1 MISQR
6 DVVLIS
12 FPFSDLKNS
21 KVRPV
26 LVLSNDKYNRKFED
40 FIAIPLTT
48 NVKSREYSVLITNK
62 NLERGRLIIDSNV
75 KIDRIFSINK
85 NLVRMNIGRINK
97 DTYTRIKKI
106 LVDLIE

>member
-6 DVVLIS
+6 DIVLIS
-12 FPFSDLKNS
+12 FPFSDLKSS

-26 LVLSNDKYNRKFED
+26 LVLSNNEYNRKFED
-40 FIAIPLTT
+40 FIAVPITT
-48 NVKSREYSVLITNK
+48 NVKSREYSVLVTNK
-62 NLERGRLIIDSNV
+62 NLEKGRLIVDSNV
-75 KIDRIFSINK
+75 KIDRIFSISK

-97 DTYTRIKKI
+97 DTYNRIKKI

>member
-6 DVVLIS
+6 DIVLIS
-12 FPFSDLKNS
+12 FPFSDLKSS

-48 NVKSREYSVLITNK
+48 NVKSREYSVLVTNK

-85 NLVRMNIGRINK
+85 NLVRMNIGKINK

-106 LVDLIE
+106 LVDLIG

>member
-1 MISQR
+1 M
-6 DVVLIS
+6 
-12 FPFSDLKNS
+12 
-21 KVRPV
+21 
-26 LVLSNDKYNRKFED
+26 VLSNDKYNRKFGD

-48 NVKSREYSVLITNK
+48 NVKSREYSVLVTNK
-62 NLERGRLIIDSNV
+62 NLERGRLIIDSNI

-106 LVDLIE
+106 LVDLIK

>member
-6 DVVLIS
+6 DIVLIS
-12 FPFSDLKNS
+12 FPFSDLKSS

-40 FIAIPLTT
+40 FIAVPLTT
-48 NVKSREYSVLITNK
+48 NVKSREYSVLVTNK

-75 KIDRIFSINK
+75 KIDRIFSISK